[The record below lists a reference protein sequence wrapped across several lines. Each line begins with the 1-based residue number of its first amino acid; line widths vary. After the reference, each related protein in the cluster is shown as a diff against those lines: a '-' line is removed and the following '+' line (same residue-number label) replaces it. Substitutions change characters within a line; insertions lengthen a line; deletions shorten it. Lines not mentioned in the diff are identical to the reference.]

1 MQNRPLFKAVRLIA
15 LLAFSFSALADESG
29 PTLEQQADW
38 QERLERA
45 AALKADANARLLSAD
60 EILAAQHVACFKR
73 FLVYGCQRDAR
84 KVHLAAQK
92 EARLIENEGKTLERA
107 VKKEQLSDKDQRRSE
122 AAPQRE
128 ADLKQREAEATA
140 EREAAVAQEA
150 ATRASKAQ
158 KAEEGSKRRAADAEK
173 YQQKQADHD
182 ARVAAKVKEAERRSA
197 EAAAAP
203 K

>member
-38 QERLERA
+38 QARLDRA
-45 AALKADANARLLSAD
+45 EALKADAQARQ
-60 EILAAQHVACFKR
+60 LAADLVLQEQYAACFKK
-73 FLVYGCQRDAR
+73 FLVYSCQSDAH
-84 KVHLAAQK
+84 KAHLAAQK
-92 EARLIENEGKTLERA
+92 EARLLENEGKALERA

-122 AAPQRE
+122 AAPQRA
-128 ADLKQREAEATA
+128 ADLQQRQEEVSA
-140 EREAAVAQEA
+140 EREAAMLQEA

-158 KAEEGSKRRAADAEK
+158 KAEEGSKRQAADAEK
-173 YQQKQADHD
+173 YQQKQTDHD